1 MKGFKEPIEEYLK
14 QMNKEMLTSMITKD
28 INAVELQSVASLLE
42 TYQISAENLALI
54 EEFDEIIAL
63 GKRQRCED

>member
-1 MKGFKEPIEEYLK
+1 
-14 QMNKEMLTSMITKD
+14 MNKEMLTSMITKD